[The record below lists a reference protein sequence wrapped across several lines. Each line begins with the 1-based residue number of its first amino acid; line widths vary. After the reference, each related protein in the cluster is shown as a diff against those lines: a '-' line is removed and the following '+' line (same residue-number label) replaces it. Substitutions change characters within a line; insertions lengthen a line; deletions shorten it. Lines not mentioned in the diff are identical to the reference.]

1 MQKIEREEE
10 RENKVSYSKR
20 NKKQYAFLNSDNL
33 GNQVPDSELIES
45 QVPTITSHKMIEE
58 YLRYYMKRYE

>member
-10 RENKVSYSKR
+10 KEKKVSYSKR

-33 GNQVPDSELIES
+33 GNQVPDAELIES